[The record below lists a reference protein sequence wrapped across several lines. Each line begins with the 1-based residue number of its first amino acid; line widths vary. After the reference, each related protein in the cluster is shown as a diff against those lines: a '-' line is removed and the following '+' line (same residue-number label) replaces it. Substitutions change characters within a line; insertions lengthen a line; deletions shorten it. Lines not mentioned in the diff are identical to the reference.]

1 MQLLFIAPVAKTYH
15 ETTLGL
21 DLADQLSGAGFA
33 SHFLVDPYNSE
44 QVRARGH
51 AHTTAA
57 PGQGDVRET
66 VDSLVRS
73 VRPSAIVLCD
83 YLAYWMA
90 MAKGH
95 RTDPWFIDRYDLPI
109 IPVDPYD
116 LAGTDFRIDVLGHAD
131 ELDRRILDLP
141 ASLLPVPMA
150 RPEPAGTRALP
161 YRATTSLHPLTTE
174 RRRDLRR
181 SLGVG
186 DTGRLL
192 MIPTLDWQNTVR
204 LRGTDVARATAT
216 RIPELVTDYLLQLPE
231 TTHFAM
237 LGPRFP
243 AYDRLPA
250 ERTRV
255 VPDYSA
261 QDYDDIVGASDGVF
275 AFHLPAFAL
284 ERAVHTDVPGM
295 VALNSFD
302 VGGRAGVDRIAGAF
316 GDVGPAVERLV
327 TGFPGS
333 LPSFTMWPLG
343 WNSFLRPGLVDNPYP
358 AVGLKEEILDETA
371 VVRKLHELLY
381 DESLRA
387 RLAANRASYRERI
400 EALPET
406 AETFHTAL
414 GRHRSGPHDSAPSR
428 GRLKARP

>member
-21 DLADQLSGAGFA
+21 DLADQLSEAGFT

-44 QVRARGH
+44 QVRGRGY
-51 AHTTAA
+51 AHTPVA
-57 PGQGDVRET
+57 PGQGDVQRT

-73 VRPSAIVLCD
+73 VRPAAIVLCD
-83 YLAYWMA
+83 YLAYWMT

-95 RTDPWFIDRYDLPI
+95 RTDPWFIDRYDLPV

-116 LAGTDFRIDVLGHAD
+116 LAGTDFRIDILGHAD
-131 ELDRRILDLP
+131 ELDRRLLELP

-150 RPEPAGTRALP
+150 KAKPSGERALP
-161 YRATTSLHPLTTE
+161 YRATASLHPLTAE
-174 RRRDLRR
+174 RRRELRE

-186 DTGRLL
+186 GTGRLL
-192 MIPTLDWQNTVR
+192 TVPTLDWQNSVR
-204 LRGTDVARATAT
+204 TRGTDVARATAEQ
-216 RIPELVTDYLLQLPE
+216 IPELVVDYLLRLPG

-250 ERTRV
+250 GRTRV
-255 VPDYSA
+255 IPDCSA
-261 QDYDDIVGASDGVF
+261 REYDDVVGASDGVF

-284 ERAVHTDVPGM
+284 ERAVHSGVPGM
-295 VALNSFD
+295 FALNSFD
-302 VGGRAGVDRIAGAF
+302 VGGETGLDQLSSAF
-316 GDVGPAVERLV
+316 GGVGTSVARLV
-327 TGFPGS
+327 TGFPGT

-358 AVGLKEEILDETA
+358 EVGLREEILNESA
-371 VVRKLHELLY
+371 MVEKLHGLLY
-381 DESLRA
+381 DGSVRA
-387 RLAANRASYRERI
+387 RLAARRETYVEEI
-400 EALPET
+400 EVLPDT

-414 GRHRSGPHDSAPSR
+414 ERHRTAVT
-428 GRLKARP
+428 